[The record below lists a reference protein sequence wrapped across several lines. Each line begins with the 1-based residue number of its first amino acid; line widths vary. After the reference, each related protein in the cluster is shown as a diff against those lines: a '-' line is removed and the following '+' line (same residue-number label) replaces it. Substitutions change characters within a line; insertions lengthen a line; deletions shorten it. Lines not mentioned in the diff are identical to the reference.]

1 LDLTEPSLGFVPA
14 QAARLGGCTR
24 SQLGHWRRS
33 GVVVPSEADGRYS
46 FRDLV
51 GLRVVVSL
59 LEAGLP
65 MVRVKAALA
74 VLRTAGDQAGSDRA
88 GSDPASKDLAGLRIV
103 TDGVSVF
110 ACYDDG
116 QILDALRNG
125 QLALFVA
132 VDRFASALDA
142 DIEAFTV
149 ERDAFL
155 ARLRSGSHAAV
166 PDRVPSDRRDDDE
179 AVVGGP
185 VVARVGVAR

>member
-1 LDLTEPSLGFVPA
+1 VPVTGFPAA

-33 GVVVPSEADGRYS
+33 GIVVPSEADGCYS

-51 GLRVVVSL
+51 ALRVVVSL

-65 MVRVKAALA
+65 MVRVRAALG
-74 VLRTAGDQAGSDRA
+74 VLRDSGEE
-88 GSDPASKDLAGLRIV
+88 LAGLRIV

-132 VDRFASALDA
+132 VDRFAETLRSDVA
-142 DIEAFTV
+142 AFAA

-155 ARLRSGSHAAV
+155 AHLRSGSE
-166 PDRVPSDRRDDDE
+166 PGGPGSEGDDHQR
-179 AVVGGP
+179 VVG
-185 VVARVGVAR
+185 

>member
-1 LDLTEPSLGFVPA
+1 LEVSGFPAA

-33 GVVVPSEADGRYS
+33 GVVAPSEADGRYS

-51 GLRVVVSL
+51 ALRVVVSL

-65 MVRVKAALA
+65 MVRVRTALE
-74 VLRTAGDQAGSDRA
+74 VLRASGD
-88 GSDPASKDLAGLRIV
+88 DLTGLRIV

-116 QILDALRNG
+116 QILDALGRG

-132 VDRFASALDA
+132 VDRFAEALDVDVA
-142 DIEAFTV
+142 AFTT

-155 ARLRSGSHAAV
+155 AHLREGST
-166 PDRVPSDRRDDDE
+166 DSDADDHE
-179 AVVGGP
+179 GVVGGA
-185 VVARVGVAR
+185 VVSGVDIAR

>member
-1 LDLTEPSLGFVPA
+1 VTGFPAA

-33 GVVVPSEADGRYS
+33 GIVVPSDADGRYS

-51 GLRVVVSL
+51 ALRVVVSL

-65 MVRVKAALA
+65 MVRVRAALE
-74 VLRTAGDQAGSDRA
+74 VLSASGDQ
-88 GSDPASKDLAGLRIV
+88 LAGLRIV
-103 TDGVSVF
+103 TDGATVF

-132 VDRFASALDA
+132 VDRFAAALSSDVA
-142 DIEAFTV
+142 AFTAEREAFVT
-149 ERDAFL
+149 
-155 ARLRSGSHAAV
+155 RLRSGSGESGAPEGAKGA
-166 PDRVPSDRRDDDE
+166 PGAEGSDGDDDQR
-179 AVVGGP
+179 VVGRP
-185 VVARVGVAR
+185 VVTRVGVAR

>member
-1 LDLTEPSLGFVPA
+1 MPGFLAA

-33 GVVVPSEADGRYS
+33 GVVVPSEPDGRYS

-51 GLRVVVSL
+51 ALRVVVSL
-59 LEAGLP
+59 LDAGLP
-65 MVRVKAALA
+65 MVRVRTALD
-74 VLRTAGDQAGSDRA
+74 VLRSESEGADDHLS
-88 GSDPASKDLAGLRIV
+88 GLRIV

-116 QILDALRNG
+116 QILDALGRG

-132 VDRFASALDA
+132 VDRFATALDA
-142 DIEAFTV
+142 DVEAFTQ

-155 ARLRSGSHAAV
+155 AHLRDGDATAAATDDSERSED
-166 PDRVPSDRRDDDE
+166 PGSDRDHDGDE
-179 AVVGGP
+179 RVVVGRP
-185 VVARVGVAR
+185 VVTRVGVAR

>member
-1 LDLTEPSLGFVPA
+1 VTGFPAA

-33 GVVVPSEADGRYS
+33 GIVVPSDADGRYS

-51 GLRVVVSL
+51 ALRVVVSL

-65 MVRVKAALA
+65 MVRVRAALE
-74 VLRTAGDQAGSDRA
+74 VLSASADQ
-88 GSDPASKDLAGLRIV
+88 LAGLRIV
-103 TDGVSVF
+103 TDGATVF

-132 VDRFASALDA
+132 VDRFAAALNSDVA
-142 DIEAFTV
+142 AFTAEREAFVT
-149 ERDAFL
+149 
-155 ARLRSGSHAAV
+155 RLRSGSGESGAPEGAKGA
-166 PDRVPSDRRDDDE
+166 PGAEGSDGDDDQR
-179 AVVGGP
+179 VVGRP
-185 VVARVGVAR
+185 VVTRVGVAR

>member
-1 LDLTEPSLGFVPA
+1 LNAFPAA
-14 QAARLGGCTR
+14 QAGRLGGCTR

-33 GVVVPSEADGRYS
+33 GIVVPSEPDGAYS

-51 GLRVVVSL
+51 ALRVVVSL

-65 MVRVKAALA
+65 MVRVRAALA
-74 VLRTAGDQAGSDRA
+74 VLRTSGEEI
-88 GSDPASKDLAGLRIV
+88 AGLRIV

-125 QLALFVA
+125 QLALFVS
-132 VDRFASALDA
+132 VDRFAETLRSDVA
-142 DIEAFTV
+142 AFTA

-155 ARLRSGSHAAV
+155 TQLKRGSGPGSG
-166 PDRVPSDRRDDDE
+166 DDDQR
-179 AVVGGP
+179 VVG
-185 VVARVGVAR
+185 

>member
-1 LDLTEPSLGFVPA
+1 LSGFPPE
-14 QAARLGGCTR
+14 QAARLGGATR

-33 GVVVPSEADGRYS
+33 GVVVPSSADGTYS

-51 GLRVVVSL
+51 ALRVVVSL
-59 LEAGLP
+59 LDAGLP
-65 MVRVKAALA
+65 MVRVRAALE
-74 VLRTAGDQAGSDRA
+74 VLRTETGAGSDN
-88 GSDPASKDLAGLRIV
+88 LAGLRIV

-132 VDRFASALDA
+132 VDRFAEALGA
-142 DIEAFTV
+142 DVEAFTA

-155 ARLRSGSHAAV
+155 TRLQSGSHSG
-166 PDRVPSDRRDDDE
+166 DGDDQE
-179 AVVGGP
+179 TVVGES
-185 VVARVGVAR
+185 VVTGVGVTR